1 MQKKQLASSPANE
14 QVTFI
19 QHDLPGLDDGE
30 YQLDISQTVK
40 DKSGQTISD
49 DSLKNSYTFA
59 VTGDR
64 FSLAKPAETLYSIF
78 PADNSSGEYTNVLPH
93 AVFTKTSLPWSRY
106 PTTNPPVT
114 GLQPGS
120 DTDEDVPTWLT
131 ILLFD
136 QDDMAEYPSLSLT
149 PANATTA
156 DLFPTSLLSES
167 SLGDN
172 YSYFNSAESTRLDAG
187 QALDNV
193 IQIVDIPL
201 DLFWK
206 TAPTIDDLK
215 LMAHVREVSL
225 VDKPT
230 IAGISDV
237 GEPLGK
243 FSIVFGNRL
252 PQTQKK
258 SFAFLVSLEEL
269 ESFLPDDEN
278 GGAPSGNTFDGS
290 KFIRLAVLKEWT
302 FYSTGQSAT
311 FVNQLLE
318 LNGRSPGSSTDAQ
331 NTNLRLP
338 YFGSNEVVSDA
349 LNMGFVPLSEDLRTA
364 GKTVSWYRG
373 PLIPY
378 RIDSPGINLPI
389 ASPDQATVFDPTT
402 GMFDVSYASAWT
414 IGRLIALQDKSFS
427 TDLYNWKKGVSQSVI
442 ESVEESIINENFGAM
457 LSRGT
462 DPAALKSNVITKPS
476 AKLLHKTIQ
485 SLIQLKK

>member
-1 MQKKQLASSPANE
+1 MQNKQVTISPANE

-19 QHDLPGLDDGE
+19 QHDLPGLDSGN
-30 YQLDISQTVK
+30 YQIDISQTV
-40 DKSGQTISD
+40 DDSSGQTISD
-49 DSLKNSYTFA
+49 DSLSNSYTFA

-78 PADNSSGEYTNVLPH
+78 PADNSSGVYTNVLPH

-106 PTTNPPVT
+106 PTKDAPVT
-114 GLQPGS
+114 GLQPGT

-136 QDDMAEYPSLSLT
+136 QDDIAEYPELSLS
-149 PANATTA
+149 PENATIA
-156 DLFPTSLLSES
+156 DLFPTSLLPQS

-172 YSYFNSAESTRLDAG
+172 YSYFNSAQNIQLNTGQSLD
-187 QALDNV
+187 DI
-193 IQIVDIPL
+193 IQKVDIPL
-201 DLFWK
+201 ELFWK
-206 TAPTIDDLK
+206 IAPTIADLK
-215 LMAHVREVSL
+215 FMAHVREVSL

-230 IAGISDV
+230 MEGISDV

-269 ESFLPDDEN
+269 EPFLPNSDS
-278 GGAPSGNTFDGS
+278 GGPPSGNTFDGS

-318 LNGRSPGSSTDAQ
+318 LNGRPPGSGTDAP

-338 YFGSNEVVSDA
+338 YQGSNAVVSEG
-349 LNMGFVPLSEDLRTA
+349 LKMGYVPLSEDLRTG

-378 RIDSPGINLPI
+378 KIDTPGIKLPI
-389 ASPDQATVFDPTT
+389 ASADQATAFDPTT
-402 GMFDVSYASAWT
+402 GMFDISYSSAWT

-427 TDLYNWKKGVSQSVI
+427 TDLYNWKKGISQAVI
-442 ESVEESIINENFGAM
+442 ESVEENLIQENFAAL
-457 LSRGT
+457 LSKGT
-462 DPAALKSNVITKPS
+462 DPIALKNNAVIKPS

-485 SLIQLKK
+485 TLSQLTK